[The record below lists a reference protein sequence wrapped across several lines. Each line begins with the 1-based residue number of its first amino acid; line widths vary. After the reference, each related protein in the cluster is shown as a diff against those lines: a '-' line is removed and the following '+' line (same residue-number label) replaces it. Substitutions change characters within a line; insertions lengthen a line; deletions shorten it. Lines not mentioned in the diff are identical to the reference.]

1 MGKCRLCGKTLDL
14 QPQELPKSV
23 NRSLFLDNL
32 YLAFDS
38 VRKQRLRT
46 WLTALI
52 ISFGIMALVGILSA
66 TDAIQQ
72 SLSGNFSTLGANTFT
87 IRNSNGGFRV
97 AHGGTKAKYFEKINL
112 DQAQAFKERFSYA
125 QSKVSVSFL
134 VSAIAEIKH
143 GGKKTDPNVT
153 LWGVDAEYFL
163 SAGYDFAEGRNFSA
177 TEIED
182 GNSVAIIGQDIV
194 AKFFETGSAL
204 GKVISISGKRYRVVG
219 VLASKGNSGLFS
231 GDRVVFVP
239 LNNAR
244 LNLAR
249 STPTFALSVM
259 AGNADLLDATQYE
272 ALATMRAVRKLHPK
286 QEDNFIIER
295 SDNLAQILI
304 ESTKFVTS
312 GAFIIGMIALF
323 GASIALMN
331 IMLVSVTE
339 RTREIGTRKA
349 IGAKAGSI
357 RLQFLIEAITIC
369 QLGGFIGVVLG
380 IVIGNVVASFV
391 GGSFFIPW
399 LWISI
404 AVFICFLVGIIAGYY
419 PALKAAQLDPIEAL
433 RYE

>member
-1 MGKCRLCGKTLDL
+1 M
-14 QPQELPKSV
+14 
-23 NRSLFLDNL
+23 NRSLFYDNL
-32 YLAFDS
+32 KLALDS

-72 SLSGNFSTLGANTFT
+72 SLAGNFSTLGANTFT
-87 IRNSNGGFRV
+87 IRNSNGGFLV
-97 AHGGTKAKYFEKINL
+97 AHKGRKATYFEKIKF
-112 DQAQAFKERFSYA
+112 DEAITFKERFSYA
-125 QSKVSVSFL
+125 NAKVSVSFM
-134 VSAIAEIKH
+134 VMGTAELKH
-143 GGKKTDPNVT
+143 AGKKTDPNVT
-153 LWGVDAEYFL
+153 LWGVDAEYFT

-182 GNSVAIIGQDIV
+182 GKPVAIIGQDIV
-194 AKFFETGSAL
+194 DKFFNTGTAI
-204 GKVISISGKRYRVVG
+204 GKVISISNKRYRVVG
-219 VLASKGNSGLFS
+219 VLASKGNSGMFS
-231 GDRVVFVP
+231 GDRVAFVP

-244 LNLAR
+244 LNLAK
-249 STPTFALSVM
+249 SPPTFALSVM
-259 AGNADLLDATQYE
+259 AANADLLDATQYE

-286 QEDNFIIER
+286 EDDNFIIER

-304 ESTKFVTS
+304 ESTQFVTT

-323 GASIALMN
+323 GAAVALMN

-349 IGAKAGSI
+349 IGAKAGTI
-357 RLQFLIEAITIC
+357 RQQFLIEAIAIC
-369 QLGGFIGVVLG
+369 QLGGVIGVVLG
-380 IVIGNVVASFV
+380 IAIGNVVAAFV

-399 LWISI
+399 LWITI
-404 AVFICFLVGIIAGYY
+404 AVFICLVVGVIAGFY